1 MTCLKSIQE
10 TLQFNTVN
18 IKQKKGKKIIWKTK
32 LKIFNEKLDS
42 LSIDTNNNLSN
53 EVNLI

>member
-18 IKQKKGKKIIWKTK
+18 IKQKKGKKWFGKQN
-32 LKIFNEKLDS
+32 LKFLKLDS